1 MRLQFYIISAIWHN
15 LLESQDLKYFPK
27 IRNLFYSTLLVQT
40 PVYCSNLSL
49 HLQLLLLFSCHLGLH
64 YILSL
69 LILLQQHKLLKQCYL
84 SVKTKNLVKT
94 LPFSFFLVYVQLTAQ
109 LEKLC
114 FIALIYLR
122 SAFFITISSLNL
134 SCLNNRSSA
143 SKFNSNSSI
152 LFRSRSWS

>member
-1 MRLQFYIISAIWHN
+1 M
-15 LLESQDLKYFPK
+15 
-27 IRNLFYSTLLVQT
+27 VQT

-69 LILLQQHKLLKQCYL
+69 LILLQQHKFFKQCYL

-152 LFRSRSWS
+152 LFRSRS

>member
-84 SVKTKNLVKT
+84 SVKTNNLIKT
-94 LPFSFFLVYVQLTAQ
+94 LPFSLFFVYNSQHNL
-109 LEKLC
+109 KN

>member
-15 LLESQDLKYFPK
+15 LLESQDLKYFRK

-84 SVKTKNLVKT
+84 SVKTNNLIKT
-94 LPFSFFLVYVQLTAQ
+94 LPFFTFFCIQLTAQ

>member
-27 IRNLFYSTLLVQT
+27 IRNLFYSTLQVQT

-84 SVKTKNLVKT
+84 SVKTNNLIKT
-94 LPFSFFLVYVQLTAQ
+94 LPFSLFFVYNSQHNL
-109 LEKLC
+109 KN

>member
-1 MRLQFYIISAIWHN
+1 MCLQFYIISAIWHN
-15 LLESQDLKYFPK
+15 LLESQDLKYFRK

-69 LILLQQHKLLKQCYL
+69 LILLQQHKLFKQCYL
-84 SVKTKNLVKT
+84 SVKTNNLIKT
-94 LPFSFFLVYVQLTAQ
+94 LPFSHFFCIQLTAQ

>member
-15 LLESQDLKYFPK
+15 LLESQDLKYFRK

-69 LILLQQHKLLKQCYL
+69 LILLQQHKLFKQCYL
-84 SVKTKNLVKT
+84 SVKTNNLIKT
-94 LPFSFFLVYVQLTAQ
+94 LPFSLFFVYNSQHNL
-109 LEKLC
+109 KN

>member
-15 LLESQDLKYFPK
+15 LLESQDLKYFRK

-69 LILLQQHKLLKQCYL
+69 LILLQQHKLFKQRYL
-84 SVKTKNLVKT
+84 SVKTNNLIKT
-94 LPFSFFLVYVQLTAQ
+94 LPFFTFFCIQLTAQ